1 MTDTKKF
8 QVLTPSSCL
17 AKNDKSPLFSSFTFA
32 LPERK
37 YHIGQETLLNQY
49 EAIKNYKLINYN
61 TT

>member
-37 YHIGQETLLNQY
+37 YHIDQETLLNHMKQSKT
-49 EAIKNYKLINYN
+49 IS
-61 TT
+61 